1 MDDFVPGVVAEI
13 KQDTESPFRN
23 TSGAIPPCGY
33 AASA

>member
-1 MDDFVPGVVAEI
+1 VDDFVPGVVAEI